1 MGQGH
6 PALIEAKVEHWEGED
21 PLNLEHV
28 QNHPSEVSGGP
39 SQNRLKA
46 RANLVEKRIV
56 MMRTIFLGQ
65 LLVRLL
71 YLVNDHIIGKRT
83 IVEMKNL
90 CTFES
95 LCDYLLNINLYVT
108 VDFVFKHHNL
118 NSL

>member
-71 YLVNDHIIGKRT
+71 YLVNDHI
-83 IVEMKNL
+83 
-90 CTFES
+90 FES
-95 LCDYLLNINLYVT
+95 ELLLKLLSNHYVT
-108 VDFVFKHHNL
+108 IC
-118 NSL
+118 